1 MAVKLKPGLALAC
14 HRTASHNT
22 QRRDTSSWRNSLNGT
37 PACPTSLTPGSDL
50 SWPAWQLM
58 LDSPGLAD
66 ELSVSYANPSPLA
79 AAAKNAGTAQPCL
92 GAALVAGGMAAAV
105 VQHTANVGIEHQTC
119 GAPCGCTKWW
129 LLGPGAHLVRRFCCF
144 LS

>member
-1 MAVKLKPGLALAC
+1 M
-14 HRTASHNT
+14 
-22 QRRDTSSWRNSLNGT
+22 
-37 PACPTSLTPGSDL
+37 LTPGNDL

-79 AAAKNAGTAQPCL
+79 AAAKDAGTAQPCL
-92 GAALVAGGMAAAV
+92 GAALAAGGMAAAV

-119 GAPCGCTKWW
+119 GAPCGCTRWW
-129 LLGPGAHLVRRFCCF
+129 LLDPGAHVVRRVSCIFFHNMHKPMMDYQYVVLVCDKGARECSPPEQV
-144 LS
+144 LR